1 MFNILKYNRAA
12 RLLALIIIIIIPI
25 SILSINYLPALV
37 QIYNELSQAPLIYQN
52 DDNDLRIELFTDG
65 LAKPTSMTFVDNDTI
80 LVLEKDTGTVR
91 VVNNGTLE
99 KDPVLSV
106 RVDAKAERGL
116 LGIDILKRNIGQ
128 TKIDDYV
135 FIYFTEDTNK
145 NTGEESVRNRIYRY
159 NWNGTNLF
167 NPVLLLDL
175 PGEPGPYHNGG
186 KIKIGPDQQLYV
198 VIGDLTSPSTILQ
211 NHVIDRDA
219 TPNNTSVILRINPVD
234 GRPSS
239 SNPFQNQAQNNLVRL
254 PNLDYYYAYGIRNSF
269 GISFDPITGNLWDT
283 ENGEGKFDEINL
295 VKPGFNSGWY
305 KIMGPVSRNKNFS
318 ENDLVMLNNSYYS
331 DPKFSWFKPIG
342 VTDLEFYNST
352 TLGAKFSNNIFI
364 GDINA
369 GDLYFF
375 KIDDN
380 RSGVRIDPLTL
391 GHTDLSDSVA
401 DLQDDLS
408 PVLFARG
415 FSGRITDVET
425 GPDGYLYILTYSDGR
440 MYRIVK

>member
-1 MFNILKYNRAA
+1 MFNILKNNRAA
-12 RLLALIIIIIIPI
+12 RLLAIIIIIIIPS
-25 SILSINYLPALV
+25 SILAINYLPALI
-37 QIYNELSQAPLIYQN
+37 QIYNELSQAPFIYQS

-80 LVLEKDTGTVR
+80 LVLEKDSGTVR
-91 VVNNGTLE
+91 VINNGTLE

-106 RVDAKAERGL
+106 IVDPKAERGL

-135 FIYFTEDTNK
+135 FIYFTEDMNK

-239 SNPFQNQAQNNLVRL
+239 SNPFQNQAQNNLVHP

-342 VTDLEFYNST
+342 VTDLEFYKST
-352 TLGAKFSNNIFI
+352 ILGAKFSNNIFI

-375 KIDDN
+375 KMDDN
-380 RSGVRIDPLTL
+380 RSGVKIDPLTL

>member
-1 MFNILKYNRAA
+1 MFNILKNNRAA
-12 RLLALIIIIIIPI
+12 RLLAIIIIIIIPS
-25 SILSINYLPALV
+25 SILAINYLPALI
-37 QIYNELSQAPLIYQN
+37 QIYNELSQAPFIYQS

-91 VVNNGTLE
+91 VINNGTLE

-106 RVDAKAERGL
+106 IVDPKAERGL

-135 FIYFTEDTNK
+135 FIYFTEDMNK

-239 SNPFQNQAQNNLVRL
+239 SNPFQNQAQNNLVHP

-342 VTDLEFYNST
+342 VTDLEFYKST
-352 TLGAKFSNNIFI
+352 ILGAKFSNNIFI

-375 KIDDN
+375 KMDDN

>member
-1 MFNILKYNRAA
+1 LFNILKNNRAA
-12 RLLALIIIIIIPI
+12 RLLAIIIIIIIPI

-37 QIYNELSQAPLIYQN
+37 QIYNELSQAPLIYQS

>member
-1 MFNILKYNRAA
+1 MA
-12 RLLALIIIIIIPI
+12 
-25 SILSINYLPALV
+25 
-37 QIYNELSQAPLIYQN
+37 QAPFIYHS
-52 DDNDLRIELFTDG
+52 DDNGLRIELFTDG

-106 RVDAKAERGL
+106 RVDPKAERGL

-135 FIYFTEDTNK
+135 FIYFTENMNK

-239 SNPFQNQAQNNLVRL
+239 SNPFQNQVQNNLVHL

-305 KIMGPVSRNKNFS
+305 KIMGPVSRNMNFS

-331 DPKFSWFKPIG
+331 DPKFSWVKPIG
-342 VTDLEFYNST
+342 VTDLEFYKST
-352 TLGAKFSNNIFI
+352 TLGAKYSNNIFI

-375 KIDDN
+375 KVDDD

>member
-1 MFNILKYNRAA
+1 LFNILKYNRAA

-37 QIYNELSQAPLIYQN
+37 QIYNELSQAPIIYQS

-128 TKIDDYV
+128 TKIDDFV

>member
-1 MFNILKYNRAA
+1 LFNILKYNRAA
-12 RLLALIIIIIIPI
+12 RLLVLIIIITIPI

-37 QIYNELSQAPLIYQN
+37 QIYNELSQAPIIYQS

-219 TPNNTSVILRINPVD
+219 TPNNTSVILRVNPVD

-239 SNPFQNQAQNNLVRL
+239 SNPFQNQAQNVLVRL

-283 ENGEGKFDEINL
+283 ENGEGKFDETNL

-305 KIMGPVSRNKNFS
+305 KIMGPASRNKNFS

>member
-25 SILSINYLPALV
+25 SILSINYLPALI

-65 LAKPTSMTFVDNDTI
+65 LVKPTSMTFVDNDTI

-91 VVNNGTLE
+91 VVNNGTVE

-128 TKIDDYV
+128 TRIDDYV
-135 FIYFTEDTNK
+135 FIYFTEDMNK

>member
-12 RLLALIIIIIIPI
+12 RLLVLIIIITIPI

-37 QIYNELSQAPLIYQN
+37 QIYNELSQAPIIYQS

-99 KDPVLSV
+99 KDPVLSL

-211 NHVIDRDA
+211 NHVTDRDA

-239 SNPFQNQAQNNLVRL
+239 NNPFQNQAQNNLVRL

-283 ENGEGKFDEINL
+283 ENGEGKFDETNL

>member
-1 MFNILKYNRAA
+1 MFNILNNRAA
-12 RLLALIIIIIIPI
+12 RLLAVIIIIIIPS
-25 SILSINYLPALV
+25 SILAINYLPALI
-37 QIYNELSQAPLIYQN
+37 QIYNELAQAPFIYQS
-52 DDNDLRIELFTDG
+52 DDNDLRIELFIDG

-106 RVDAKAERGL
+106 RVDPKAERGL

-128 TKIDDYV
+128 TRIDDYV
-135 FIYFTEDTNK
+135 FIYFTEDMNK

-283 ENGEGKFDEINL
+283 ENGEGNFDETNL

-305 KIMGPVSRNKNFS
+305 KIMGPVSRNMNFS

-342 VTDLEFYNST
+342 VTDLEFYKST

-375 KIDDN
+375 EIDDN

-391 GHTDLSDSVA
+391 GHTGLSDSVA

>member
-1 MFNILKYNRAA
+1 MFNILKNNRAA
-12 RLLALIIIIIIPI
+12 RLLAIIIIIIIPI
-25 SILSINYLPALV
+25 SILSINYLPALI

-91 VVNNGTLE
+91 VVNNGILE

>member
-1 MFNILKYNRAA
+1 MAA
-12 RLLALIIIIIIPI
+12 RLLAIIIIIIIPI
-25 SILSINYLPALV
+25 SILSINYLPALI

-52 DDNDLRIELFTDG
+52 DDDDLRIELFTDG

-91 VVNNGTLE
+91 VVSNGTLE

>member
-12 RLLALIIIIIIPI
+12 RLLVLIIIITIPI

-37 QIYNELSQAPLIYQN
+37 QIYNELSHAPIIYQS

-91 VVNNGTLE
+91 VINNGTLE

-239 SNPFQNQAQNNLVRL
+239 SNPFQNQAQNVLVRL

-283 ENGEGKFDEINL
+283 ENGEGKFDETNL

-305 KIMGPVSRNKNFS
+305 KIMGPASRNKNFS

>member
-1 MFNILKYNRAA
+1 LFNILKYNRAA
-12 RLLALIIIIIIPI
+12 RLLVLIIIITIPI

-37 QIYNELSQAPLIYQN
+37 QIYNELSHAPIIYQS

-239 SNPFQNQAQNNLVRL
+239 GNPFQNQAQNNLVRL

-283 ENGEGKFDEINL
+283 ENGEGKFDETNL

-375 KIDDN
+375 KMDDN

>member
-12 RLLALIIIIIIPI
+12 RLLVLIIIITIPI

-37 QIYNELSQAPLIYQN
+37 QIYNELSQAPIIYQS

-91 VVNNGTLE
+91 VINNGTLE

-128 TKIDDYV
+128 TTIDDYV

-239 SNPFQNQAQNNLVRL
+239 SNPFQNQAQNVLVRF

-283 ENGEGKFDEINL
+283 ENGEGKFDETNL

-305 KIMGPVSRNKNFS
+305 KIMGPASRNKNFS

>member
-1 MFNILKYNRAA
+1 
-12 RLLALIIIIIIPI
+12 
-25 SILSINYLPALV
+25 
-37 QIYNELSQAPLIYQN
+37 LSQAPLIYQS

-80 LVLEKDTGTVR
+80 MVLEKDTGSVR

-128 TKIDDYV
+128 TRIDDYV
-135 FIYFTEDTNK
+135 FIYFTEDMNK

-239 SNPFQNQAQNNLVRL
+239 GNPFQNQAQNNLVRL

-283 ENGEGKFDEINL
+283 ENGEGKFDETNL

-305 KIMGPVSRNKNFS
+305 KIMGPVSSNKNF
-318 ENDLVMLNNSYYS
+318 
-331 DPKFSWFKPIG
+331 I
-342 VTDLEFYNST
+342 
-352 TLGAKFSNNIFI
+352 
-364 GDINA
+364 
-369 GDLYFF
+369 
-375 KIDDN
+375 
-380 RSGVRIDPLTL
+380 
-391 GHTDLSDSVA
+391 
-401 DLQDDLS
+401 
-408 PVLFARG
+408 
-415 FSGRITDVET
+415 
-425 GPDGYLYILTYSDGR
+425 
-440 MYRIVK
+440 

>member
-1 MFNILKYNRAA
+1 MAA
-12 RLLALIIIIIIPI
+12 RLLAIIIIIIIPI
-25 SILSINYLPALV
+25 SILSINYLPALI

-52 DDNDLRIELFTDG
+52 DDDDLRIELFTDG

-145 NTGEESVRNRIYRY
+145 NTGEESIRNRIYRY

>member
-1 MFNILKYNRAA
+1 
-12 RLLALIIIIIIPI
+12 
-25 SILSINYLPALV
+25 
-37 QIYNELSQAPLIYQN
+37 LSQAPLIYQS

-80 LVLEKDTGTVR
+80 MVLEKDTGTVR

-128 TKIDDYV
+128 TRIDDYV

-239 SNPFQNQAQNNLVRL
+239 SNPFQNQAQNVLVRL

-375 KIDDN
+375 KMDDN

-440 MYRIVK
+440 IYRIVK

>member
-1 MFNILKYNRAA
+1 MFNILKNNRAA
-12 RLLALIIIIIIPI
+12 RLLAIIIIIIIPS
-25 SILSINYLPALV
+25 SILAINYLPALI
-37 QIYNELSQAPLIYQN
+37 QIYNELSQAPFIYQS

-91 VVNNGTLE
+91 VINNGTLE

-106 RVDAKAERGL
+106 IVDPKAERGL

-135 FIYFTEDTNK
+135 FIYFTEDMNK

-239 SNPFQNQAQNNLVRL
+239 SNPFQNQAQNNLVHL

-342 VTDLEFYNST
+342 VTDLEFYKST
-352 TLGAKFSNNIFI
+352 ILGAKFSNNIFI

-375 KIDDN
+375 KMDDN

-425 GPDGYLYILTYSDGR
+425 GPDGYLYILTYSDGH

>member
-1 MFNILKYNRAA
+1 
-12 RLLALIIIIIIPI
+12 
-25 SILSINYLPALV
+25 
-37 QIYNELSQAPLIYQN
+37 LSQAPIIYQS